1 MKENSQIGD
10 LLSVSL
16 EKLKTLVDS
25 STVVGDPI
33 KVDEVTIVPV
43 SRVNFGFG
51 AGGSDIP
58 TSKANNPFGGGAGG
72 GVTITPI
79 GFLVV
84 DGTNVRMIQP
94 KTADCTADRIVN
106 MLPDVAEKLGEL
118 IHANPKA
125 SK

>member
-33 KVDEVTIVPV
+33 RVDGVTIVPV
-43 SRVNFGFG
+43 SKVNFGFG

-58 TSKANNPFGGGAGG
+58 TSKTNNPFGGGAGG

-106 MLPDVAEKLGEL
+106 MLPDAAEKLGEL